1 MSIYNFEQT
10 EFVQTWLYI
19 KKHNVTG
26 LKYFGRTSQLDPIKY
41 TGSGTVWRRHLKKH
55 GNNVT
60 TIWYHLYT
68 DLESIRND
76 AISFSISHD
85 IINSKEWANLVIED
99 GINGSVR
106 GRKGKSH
113 STETK
118 KKISAAHQKRTGPPI
133 RQPHSEETKEKIRK
147 AIKEKGPRSESTK
160 KKCSD
165 SNKGKMV
172 GKLNPFFGK
181 THSTETI
188 EKIKNSLAARKELK
202 SNTK

>member
-1 MSIYNFEQT
+1 MSIYNSDQKDFI
-10 EFVQTWLYI
+10 QTWLYI

-26 LKYFGRTSQLDPIKY
+26 LKYFGRTTQLDPIKY
-41 TGSGTVWRRHLKKH
+41 PGSGTVWRRHIKKY

-68 DLESIRND
+68 DIESIKSD

-113 STETK
+113 SEETR
-118 KKISAAHQKRTGPPI
+118 KKISDAFKKEQNLLLDNPILKKLKKKFAMRLKKKDLDQNQLKRNALI
-133 RQPHSEETKEKIRK
+133 Q
-147 AIKEKGPRSESTK
+147 IKERW
-160 KKCSD
+160 
-165 SNKGKMV
+165 
-172 GKLNPFFGK
+172 
-181 THSTETI
+181 
-188 EKIKNSLAARKELK
+188 
-202 SNTK
+202 